1 MDLRV
6 EAATITIMKI
16 QAALLSEPGK
26 PLELTELTLD
36 EPTGDELIVRISSS
50 GICHTDI
57 GVQSHVPSPVVL
69 GHEGTGI
76 VAQCGPDVTRVK
88 PGDRVALSFGY
99 CGYCKSCA
107 ADMPSHCV
115 DMMALNFSGLNNRG
129 QTTLSDA
136 HGEPV
141 HGSFF
146 SQSSFASHALVN
158 ERNAVRVPDSM
169 PEALVGPLGCGVQT
183 GAGAV
188 INTLAATAGSS
199 FVCFGVGAVGLSAV
213 MAAKIVG
220 CDIIVAIDTN
230 AERLQL
236 AAELGATHTLAAG
249 ENNLVEIEA
258 ITRGGADYSL
268 DTAGTVDTFHSVIA
282 CLRMGGHAGLCIV
295 PNWLEGFHF
304 KASALALGRTVTGI
318 LEGSSR
324 PHEFIPQLCA
334 WYAAGKLPVDRLVK
348 TYPFDAINEALAD
361 LEHGRVIK
369 PVVLMS

>member
-1 MDLRV
+1 
-6 EAATITIMKI
+6 MKI
-16 QAALLSEPGK
+16 QAALLTEPGK
-26 PLELTELTLD
+26 PFELKELTLAD
-36 EPTGDELIVRISSS
+36 PIGDELVVRISSC

-76 VAQCGPDVTRVK
+76 IERCGPDVSRLK
-88 PGDRVALSFGY
+88 EGDRVALSFGY
-99 CGYCKSCA
+99 CGDCKSCS

-115 DMMALNFSGLNNRG
+115 DMMSLNFSGFNNRG
-129 QTTLSDA
+129 ETTLKDA
-136 HGEPV
+136 GDQAV

-158 ERNAVRVPDSM
+158 ERNAVRVPDNM
-169 PEALVGPLGCGVQT
+169 PESLIGPLGCGVQT

-220 CDIIVAIDTN
+220 CDTIIAIDIN
-230 AERLQL
+230 PERLTL
-236 AAELGATHTLAAG
+236 AAELGATHTLNAG
-249 ENNLVEIEA
+249 KDNLAEVEA
-258 ITRGGADYSL
+258 ITAGGADFSL
-268 DTAGTVDTFHSVIA
+268 DTAGTVDTFHAVIA
-282 CLRMGGHAGLCIV
+282 CLRMGGHAGVCIV

-304 KASALALGRTVTGI
+304 TASTLALGRTVTGI

-334 WYAAGKLPVDRLVK
+334 WYEAGQLPVDRLIK
-348 TYPFDAINEALAD
+348 TYPFEAINDALAD

-369 PVVLMS
+369 PVLLMS